1 MIVRRARDCKSPSA
15 LKSATFAVLIPA
27 LYKVRSLYAGDIMK
41 RFSIGPVLALAGI
54 VSLSL
59 VGAAQAQS
67 TRIEAIQFV
76 GGPAQ
81 VVQWAEAEAVAYG
94 DDDTPL
100 FAGSRDFVLAFAGNP
115 DGTVHAWDTA
125 RQKVRV
131 SGEGRDGVWLAC
143 QDLAPM
149 SIACETSFRLSDDGE
164 LLVDSAVR
172 VRPPTRG
179 SVINEPSARGL
190 PVCPRDPRCPKL

>member
-1 MIVRRARDCKSPSA
+1 
-15 LKSATFAVLIPA
+15 
-27 LYKVRSLYAGDIMK
+27 MK
-41 RFSIGPVLALAGI
+41 RFSIGSVLAMAA
-54 VSLSL
+54 VTSVSL

-81 VVQWAEAEAVAYG
+81 VVQWAEAEALAYG

-100 FAGSRDFVLAFAGNP
+100 FTGPRDFVLAFAGNP
-115 DGTVHAWDTA
+115 EGTVHAWDTA
-125 RQKVRV
+125 RQKVRI
-131 SGEGRDGVWLAC
+131 SREGRDGVWLAC
-143 QDLAPM
+143 QDLTPM

-164 LLVDSAVR
+164 LLVDAAVR

-179 SVINEPSARGL
+179 SVVTGPSGRGL